1 MFTHDPWSRLALLS
15 AVLCTAACDRQ
26 PLATE
31 LSDAAPDAQL
41 MLAGGGLPGQFGG
54 DFSMP
59 VTVNAQLTAT
69 GCTNNPGPFVTLSG
83 AMTLGGFGVEM
94 IFRNNEKGTH
104 EYTDE
109 AFVDVTVIPAGESL
123 TIPKQPVLGG
133 TGGNPFIW
141 VQFTNAQ
148 GAAISNEIYVGR
160 CVQGVTTPVDAT
172 VGLDV
177 AAMARAFAEGC
188 SNNPG
193 PWITLDGSASMG
205 GIGARV
211 IFRNNDNPVGGP
223 HEADRD
229 AVNFTLLESGNVIA
243 FPKQPVL
250 GGVGGNPW
258 IWAQLEDGADTDL
271 SDEILLGRCV
281 QLSKS

>member
-1 MFTHDPWSRLALLS
+1 MRADL
-15 AVLCTAACDRQ
+15 
-26 PLATE
+26 
-31 LSDAAPDAQL
+31 
-41 MLAGGGLPGQFGG
+41 
-54 DFSMP
+54 
-59 VTVNAQLTAT
+59 
-69 GCTNNPGPFVTLSG
+69 
-83 AMTLGGFGVEM
+83 
-94 IFRNNEKGTH
+94 
-104 EYTDE
+104 
-109 AFVDVTVIPAGESL
+109 TVIPAGEGI

-141 VQFTNAQ
+141 VQFTNEA
-148 GAAISNEIYVGR
+148 GAAISDEIYIGR
-160 CVQGVTTPVDAT
+160 CVQGAT
-172 VGLDV
+172 VPVNADLGLAAV
-177 AAMARAFAEGC
+177 AVARALAEGC

-193 PWITLDGSASMG
+193 PWITLDGDVTLG

-223 HEADRD
+223 HEAIRD
-229 AVNFTLLESGNVIA
+229 AVDFTLLGDGTGFR

-258 IWAQLEDGADTDL
+258 IWAQLEDGAGLDL